1 MIRGGGSRTEAE
13 SVTVT
18 VGEVVLNDIGLKDF
32 GFDVVSG
39 STTSVTSSKRLN
51 VDDGSIEKSVIDNNC
66 FTITSTVDTR
76 VMSKASFSDE
86 AYLTISFTYIGYTSK
101 QNNIISSLVLYPE
114 NYTGYSF
121 SAQKSSKTTQNK
133 NGTTT
138 TFSFPL
144 KTKNDISLS
153 TVALLDS
160 TYPRTDDHS
169 GTVYKVPVVFK
180 FEIDEDTL
188 NTDILSS
195 NPKYNVTFGLS
206 TTAV

>member
-1 MIRGGGSRTEAE
+1 M
-13 SVTVT
+13 
-18 VGEVVLNDIGLKDF
+18 
-32 GFDVVSG
+32 
-39 STTSVTSSKRLN
+39 N

-66 FTITSTVDTR
+66 LTITSTVDTQ

-86 AYLTISFTYIGYTSK
+86 AYLTISFTYIGYTST

-121 SAQKSSKTTQNK
+121 FAQKSSKTTQNK